1 MPSGIP
7 RSCVPVMVS
16 AVSASVFKSTAE
28 FVERMYCGFASDEYA
43 IDPEVP
49 RAATPTTAAIL

>member
-1 MPSGIP
+1 
-7 RSCVPVMVS
+7 MVS

>member
-1 MPSGIP
+1 MPSGMP
-7 RSCVPVMVS
+7 RSCVPEMVS

-28 FVERMYCGFASDEYA
+28 FVERMYCGFASAEYA

-49 RAATPTTAAIL
+49 SAATPITAAIL